1 MSASHFYPLRI
12 AILDDHPVVRA
23 GVSAYLSQNRNVF
36 VIGEFETSRDMILAL
51 ANQSVDV
58 LLIDYSLGPAEV
70 DGISLIKML
79 RIKFPDAR
87 ILVFSALYDP
97 ATVAL
102 ALRSGAHGFVGK
114 GGREEEIV
122 LALQKVAAGGT
133 YCDPQ
138 MTYLLSGA
146 STEQIEPL
154 AGGTASGDTTLSA
167 SISGLLD
174 GASLSGR
181 EREVIRCLLAGM
193 TISDIA
199 IKFGRSPKTI
209 SAQKGTAYRKL
220 GVTTDNGL
228 FKLCGL
234 L

>member
-1 MSASHFYPLRI
+1 LSASNFHPLRI
-12 AILDDHPVVRA
+12 ANLDDHPVVRA
-23 GVSAYLSQNRNVF
+23 GMSAYLSQNRDLF
-36 VIGEFETSRDMILAL
+36 VIGEFETSRDLIRAL
-51 ANQSVDV
+51 VDQPVHV
-58 LLIDYSLGPAEV
+58 LLIDYSLGPTEV

-79 RIKFPDAR
+79 RIKFPEAR

-122 LALQKVAAGGT
+122 LALRKVAAGGT

-146 STEQIEPL
+146 STEPIEPL
-154 AGGTASGDTTLSA
+154 ARDTPPADPALSA
-167 SISGLLD
+167 STNGLLD

>member
-1 MSASHFYPLRI
+1 M
-12 AILDDHPVVRA
+12 
-23 GVSAYLSQNRNVF
+23 SAYLSQNRDIF
-36 VIGEFETSRDMILAL
+36 VIGEFETSRDMIRTLVD
-51 ANQSVDV
+51 QPVDV
-58 LLIDYSLGPAEV
+58 LLIDYSLGPTEV

-122 LALQKVAAGGT
+122 LALRKVAAGGT

-154 AGGTASGDTTLSA
+154 ARGTPADPALSA
-167 SISGLLD
+167 STSGLLD

>member
-1 MSASHFYPLRI
+1 MRI

-23 GVSAYLSQNRNVF
+23 GMSAYLSQNRDIF
-36 VIGEFETSRDMILAL
+36 VIGEFETSRDMIQAL
-51 ANQSVDV
+51 SDQPVDV
-58 LLIDYSLGPAEV
+58 LLIDYSLGPTEI

-114 GGREEEIV
+114 GGREDEIV
-122 LALQKVAAGGT
+122 LALRKVAAGGT

-146 STEQIEPL
+146 STEQVEPL
-154 AGGTASGDTTLSA
+154 ARDTSPVDPGLSA
-167 SISGLLD
+167 STSGLLD

>member
-1 MSASHFYPLRI
+1 MSASNFRPLRI

-23 GVSAYLSQNRNVF
+23 GMSAYLSQNRDIV
-36 VIGEFETSRDMILAL
+36 VIGEYETSRDLIQAL
-51 ANQSVDV
+51 ANQTADV

-70 DGISLIKML
+70 DGISLIKTL

-122 LALQKVAAGGT
+122 LAVRKVAAGGT
-133 YCDPQ
+133 YCDAQ

-146 STEQIEPL
+146 STEQTDPPPGDL
-154 AGGTASGDTTLSA
+154 ALLPSA
-167 SISGLLD
+167 CGVLD
-174 GASLSGR
+174 GASLSDR

-199 IKFGRSPKTI
+199 VKFGRSPKTI

>member
-1 MSASHFYPLRI
+1 LSASNFHPLRI

-23 GVSAYLSQNRNVF
+23 GMSAYLSQNRDIF
-36 VIGEFETSRDMILAL
+36 VIGEFETSRDMIRTLVD
-51 ANQSVDV
+51 QPVDV
-58 LLIDYSLGPAEV
+58 LLIDYSLGPTEV

-122 LALQKVAAGGT
+122 LALRKVAAGGT

-154 AGGTASGDTTLSA
+154 ARDTPADPALSA
-167 SISGLLD
+167 STSGLLD

>member
-1 MSASHFYPLRI
+1 M
-12 AILDDHPVVRA
+12 
-23 GVSAYLSQNRNVF
+23 SAYLSQNRDIF
-36 VIGEFETSRDMILAL
+36 VIGEFETSRDMIRTLVD
-51 ANQSVDV
+51 QPVDV
-58 LLIDYSLGPAEV
+58 LLIDYSLGPTEV

-122 LALQKVAAGGT
+122 LALRKVAAGGT

-154 AGGTASGDTTLSA
+154 ARDTPADPALSA
-167 SISGLLD
+167 STSGLLD

>member
-1 MSASHFYPLRI
+1 M
-12 AILDDHPVVRA
+12 
-23 GVSAYLSQNRNVF
+23 SAYLSQNRDIF
-36 VIGEFETSRDMILAL
+36 VIGEFETSRDMIQAL
-51 ANQSVDV
+51 SDQPVDV
-58 LLIDYSLGPAEV
+58 LLIDYSLGPTEI

-114 GGREEEIV
+114 GGREDEIV
-122 LALQKVAAGGT
+122 LALRKVAAGGT

-146 STEQIEPL
+146 STEQVEPL
-154 AGGTASGDTTLSA
+154 ARDTPPADSALSA
-167 SISGLLD
+167 STSGLLD

>member
-1 MSASHFYPLRI
+1 MSAFNYHPLRI

-23 GVSAYLSQNRNVF
+23 GMSAYLSQNRDIV
-36 VIGEFETSRDMILAL
+36 VIGEFETSRDMIRTLGG
-51 ANQSVDV
+51 QSVDV

-70 DGISLIKML
+70 DGISLIRTL
-79 RIKFPDAR
+79 RIKFPNAR

-114 GGREEEIV
+114 GGREDEIV
-122 LALQKVAAGGT
+122 LAVRKVAAGGT

-146 STEQIEPL
+146 STEQVEP
-154 AGGTASGDTTLSA
+154 TATDTPADDSA
-167 SISGLLD
+167 LPASTSSVLD

-193 TISDIA
+193 SISDIA
-199 IKFGRSPKTI
+199 TKFGRSPKTI

-220 GVTTDNGL
+220 GVATDNGL

>member
-1 MSASHFYPLRI
+1 M
-12 AILDDHPVVRA
+12 
-23 GVSAYLSQNRNVF
+23 SAYLSQNRDIF
-36 VIGEFETSRDMILAL
+36 VIGEFETSRDMIQAL
-51 ANQSVDV
+51 SDQPVDV
-58 LLIDYSLGPAEV
+58 LLIDYSLGPTEI

-114 GGREEEIV
+114 GGREDEIV
-122 LALQKVAAGGT
+122 LALRKVAAGGT

-146 STEQIEPL
+146 STEQVEPL
-154 AGGTASGDTTLSA
+154 ARDTSPVDPGLSA
-167 SISGLLD
+167 STSGLLD